1 MSDFGKGHKTN
12 NIFWGQSS
20 NNSIG
25 FGTHNYIPT
34 LTKHKIKEMIQKIN
48 RKEITV
54 AEQIKR
60 IKRPG
65 EIETIRT
72 QVKVRTPQAKRTKR
86 YLSSL
91 EGSKTILVEKIHRA
105 MLKQDNKLI
114 SLDELDKILKE
125 YPTPVSNE
133 GELKGRGKEAVLNQ
147 SVKSL
152 QLYSNGLLKFTL
164 IVTDLGI
171 RKFTVI

>member
-12 NIFWGQSS
+12 SIGWGQSS
-20 NNSIG
+20 DNSIG
-25 FGTHNYIPT
+25 FGTYNYVPT
-34 LTKHKIKEMIQKIN
+34 FTKKIIKEMIQKIN
-48 RKEITV
+48 RKEISIK
-54 AEQIKR
+54 EQMKR
-60 IKRPG
+60 IKTPSQRK
-65 EIETIRT
+65 EIQT
-72 QVKVRTPQAKRTKR
+72 QVKDTTRTKR

-91 EGSKTILVEKIHRA
+91 EGSKRTIVKMIHKA

-147 SVKSL
+147 SAKSL
-152 QLYSNGLLKFTL
+152 QLYSNGLLKFTF